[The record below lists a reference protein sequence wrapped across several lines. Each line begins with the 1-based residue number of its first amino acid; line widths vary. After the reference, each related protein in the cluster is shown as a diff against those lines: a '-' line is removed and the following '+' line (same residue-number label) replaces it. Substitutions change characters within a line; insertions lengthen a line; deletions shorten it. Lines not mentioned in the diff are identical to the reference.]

1 MHRNTLPDKML
12 WLEPDRT
19 PFAHSPPIV
28 NTSMQHAHWL
38 LRLLWEADA
47 ARDGLRELDWDLLL
61 HVARPNGVLVRT
73 AERLAAQ
80 GVTVPDRF
88 AAAVAQERQR
98 IRSALELMRHVSLA
112 CEAHGITFLFP
123 KAFQDYPDFGD
134 DVDLLVLPRSTRV
147 DSAIVGALPA
157 TLVKRDLGERLAG
170 RVRIALCDISFTVST
185 VRRTALDWDYVIATA
200 TEHAALPGLAGY
212 LDYVN
217 QIHHDVW
224 GAPLLPDAVG
234 RSLGLHGWGRM
245 AFRDGSYRLP
255 IVRANSRLSWR
266 QLRHRIGRGDWTG
279 AGRLC
284 LLPLVAA
291 ARLIGRLTRTP
302 ERPSASRPGAVRTK
316 PLAHVSVGE

>member
-73 AERLAAQ
+73 AERLATQ

-88 AAAVAQERQR
+88 ATAVAQERQR
-98 IRSALELMRHVSLA
+98 IRSALELMRQVSLA

-147 DSAIVGALPA
+147 DRA
-157 TLVKRDLGERLAG
+157 GE
-170 RVRIALCDISFTVST
+170 T
-185 VRRTALDWDYVIATA
+185 
-200 TEHAALPGLAGY
+200 
-212 LDYVN
+212 
-217 QIHHDVW
+217 
-224 GAPLLPDAVG
+224 
-234 RSLGLHGWGRM
+234 
-245 AFRDGSYRLP
+245 
-255 IVRANSRLSWR
+255 
-266 QLRHRIGRGDWTG
+266 
-279 AGRLC
+279 
-284 LLPLVAA
+284 
-291 ARLIGRLTRTP
+291 
-302 ERPSASRPGAVRTK
+302 
-316 PLAHVSVGE
+316 

>member
-1 MHRNTLPDKML
+1 MHRNTLPDKVL

-28 NTSMQHAHWL
+28 NTRMQHAHWL

-47 ARDGLRELDWDLLL
+47 ARDGLPPELDWDLLL

-134 DVDLLVLPRSTRV
+134 DVDLLVLPRSARV

-157 TLVKRDLGERLAG
+157 TPVKRDLGERLAG
-170 RVRIALCDISFTVST
+170 ATTYRVAACPTS
-185 VRRTALDWDYVIATA
+185 LDVQ
-200 TEHAALPGLAGY
+200 H
-212 LDYVN
+212 
-217 QIHHDVW
+217 
-224 GAPLLPDAVG
+224 
-234 RSLGLHGWGRM
+234 
-245 AFRDGSYRLP
+245 
-255 IVRANSRLSWR
+255 
-266 QLRHRIGRGDWTG
+266 
-279 AGRLC
+279 GRLGIVGEYAAFPSM
-284 LLPLVAA
+284 LIQHARRSQIGGMEVAIPRIRSSFRA
-291 ARLIGRLTRTP
+291 CSGSRGASGSPFAT
-302 ERPSASRPGAVRTK
+302 SASPFPRCAAPRWIGTT
-316 PLAHVSVGE
+316 

>member
-1 MHRNTLPDKML
+1 MHRNTLPDKVL

-47 ARDGLRELDWDLLL
+47 ARDGLPPELDWDLLL

-98 IRSALELMRHVSLA
+98 IRSAFELMRHVSLA

-134 DVDLLVLPRSTRV
+134 D
-147 DSAIVGALPA
+147 
-157 TLVKRDLGERLAG
+157 E
-170 RVRIALCDISFTVST
+170 VRIILKC
-185 VRRTALDWDYVIATA
+185 LGKQ
-200 TEHAALPGLAGY
+200 EC
-212 LDYVN
+212 
-217 QIHHDVW
+217 
-224 GAPLLPDAVG
+224 DAVG
-234 RSLGLHGWGRM
+234 
-245 AFRDGSYRLP
+245 F
-255 IVRANSRLSWR
+255 
-266 QLRHRIGRGDWTG
+266 
-279 AGRLC
+279 AGEAD
-284 LLPLVAA
+284 VA
-291 ARLIGRLTRTP
+291 
-302 ERPSASRPGAVRTK
+302 
-316 PLAHVSVGE
+316 HQD